1 MAEGPRQLVCRACF
15 TPYALSPAGV
25 VRTRREDTSAGM
37 ELGFPTGVLSIPAG
51 TVQVLGRE
59 GDGDA
64 ARLLEPYDNLSR
76 RHATVRVDAGGR
88 AWIRDEDSTNGTY
101 HQERRIAPGAWVAL
115 RSGDRLRLASDIPV
129 AVRAMGEG
137 YEGDDA

>member
-15 TPYALSPAGV
+15 TPYSLSGAGIA
-25 VRTRREDTSAGM
+25 RTRREHTPAGI

-51 TVQVLGRE
+51 TARVLGRE

-88 AWIRDEDSTNGTY
+88 AWIRDEGSTNGTY
-101 HQERRIAPGAWVAL
+101 HQERRIAPGGWVAL
-115 RSGDRLRLASDIPV
+115 RRGDRLRLASDVPV
-129 AVRAMGEG
+129 AVRAVDEG